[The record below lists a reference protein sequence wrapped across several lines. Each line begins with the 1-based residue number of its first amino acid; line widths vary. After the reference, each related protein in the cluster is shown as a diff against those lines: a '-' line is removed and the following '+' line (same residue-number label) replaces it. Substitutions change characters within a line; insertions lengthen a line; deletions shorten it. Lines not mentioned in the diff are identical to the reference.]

1 MSLHNLF
8 DLSNK
13 VAIVTGGANGIG
25 KASALLLAE
34 AGADVVIGDLN
45 LEQAEEVAKE
55 IRAMGRKAIA
65 VSCNILDD
73 AEMVKAVETT
83 VEQLGGIHILVNV
96 AGGGGGGREV
106 PEKITVTEIERD
118 FKLNVYSVWR
128 MIQLCAPHM
137 KKAGYGTVINIASMG
152 AITHSPGMSGYSSSK
167 AAVVHMGAN
176 LAFDYPYL
184 RINAIGPGATRTNA
198 LATVLTPEIEK
209 VMLAHTPI
217 KRLGE
222 PEDIAGAVL
231 YFASPI
237 SSWVN
242 GQVLYVNGGGVQTLA

>member
-1 MSLHNLF
+1 MNIQELWN
-8 DLSNK
+8 LSNK

-25 KASALLLAE
+25 KASALMLAQ
-34 AGADVVIGDLN
+34 AGADVAIGDLDMDD
-45 LEQAEEVAKE
+45 AEKVAQQ
-55 IRAMGRKAIA
+55 IRDMGRKAIA
-65 VSCNILDD
+65 VSCNILKDE
-73 AEMVKAVETT
+73 EMVKAVADT
-83 VEQLGGIHILVNV
+83 VEQLGGVHILVNV

-106 PEKITVTEIERD
+106 PEKIDVTDIERD
-118 FKLNVYSVWR
+118 FKLNVYSAWR

-137 KKAGYGTVINIASMG
+137 QKAGGGSVINIASMG
-152 AITHSPGMSGYSSSK
+152 AVTTSPGMSGYASSK

-176 LAFDYPYL
+176 LAFDYPHI
-184 RINAIGPGATRTNA
+184 RINAIGPGATRTHA
-198 LATVLTPEIEK
+198 LETVLTPEIEK
-209 VMLAHTPI
+209 AMLARTPI

-231 YFASPI
+231 YFAAPI